1 MGKVLKIFLVFL
13 IVTSVALST
22 VFVTTWFAPGFR
34 EDVEIFL
41 NIDDENAIS
50 TLKDKIKEYEEQVNG
65 YESRI
70 ETLKKNISELE
81 TTVDELQVEDE
92 FLRSE
97 ISRLQTRVQEL
108 EKQAENLDGTIDD
121 LNSQIEQMNK
131 EVDQLWNIFNNLNEY
146 ENALNNGTNA
156 DTELTENEKKLLEEK
171 IESLEETVKEL
182 TEEIKELNETIEDLE
197 EQIENLENQKIEVQN
212 QKIINENIIVDK
224 TKNIDEINVTVNNY
238 YNQLEYINNSIIN
251 NNIVINELQKKQE
264 NGEGLSEKEAKQLE
278 DLQSQNKSFES
289 QKYDINKNLTECEN
303 RVATLQS
310 EVSVLQRNNENY
322 VKQIASLDS
331 QIDEIQSQIVELESE
346 AVNVQS
352 NINSLQDRINK
363 FNGLIGNSTIKNE
376 NGDVV
381 QEPTNPVNPEKPV
394 DPEQPPV
401 GDLTLNIQGESVL
414 KLPLTNMQNE
424 EQINKLLNGNDKY
437 YFEELPKEDDFS
449 GVFDIIPKA
458 TNIYMVV
465 DKSNENIMCMVILY
479 EDEVSAQSIFETFE
493 KNKDYIISENIELNC
508 VAQCGN
514 VGIIEVTEI
523 PCEHIAGEIET
534 LLQGEDENYY
544 YYLDVT
550 HCIKCHTQLSS
561 NYYSVEKNTEN
572 KPTIDEMGVAS
583 IGESN
588 FNLPIYKLTSYREI
602 IGYFDGNEN
611 YGYQDLTEGSVEA
624 MKLFEGS
631 QNFIAIMQVGNENTQ
646 AIIIIF
652 DNEENASKIFTTLEA
667 NKDMILADGL
677 TLDYVAQYKNVGL
690 FELTYHASECSHR
703 KTSQSQENYYETDTE
718 IIYDLVIICQE
729 CGKEISRQTITQAK
743 ETTVY
748 ENYVIDTITGKEH
761 KINFDDGMTW
771 EMWINSDYN
780 NLKFVVVDN
789 FVYSADKTKVLS
801 NYDENGVLVPISI
814 YDKIYTYDTYKLYAV
829 ETTCNHNELYTK
841 QGNVWSDENYTYT
854 ENITYCSNCGEEVN
868 RYVTS
873 EYISKSFSA
882 TNETEFQKALESAND
897 GDIIYLDGVITL
909 TSQLNI
915 DKNVTIQN
923 GAIEGSSLN
932 ITAKEITIQNVSF
945 SGLMN
950 ENETQESYIYAN
962 NYYGSLRIYNCSFND
977 VEWEAIQ
984 IVPVRGANIIIESCN
999 FYTGNASQQRYIHIE
1014 ASKDEIADC
1023 NIIIVNNTF
1032 YNLEMLDSADGT
1044 SNNGEAVGIYYC
1056 NLDNISLL
1064 TNSFY
1069 GNLTIEDLRAKVCIS
1084 NEAPWQTSESMF
1096 ESNNFNSLM

>member
-50 TLKDKIKEYEEQVNG
+50 TLKDKIKEYEDQVNG

-81 TTVDELQVEDE
+81 ATVDELQVEDE

-97 ISRLQTRVQEL
+97 ISRLQARVQEL

-131 EVDQLWNIFNNLNEY
+131 EVDQLWNIFNNLNKY

-224 TKNIDEINVTVNNY
+224 TKNIDELNVTVNNY

-251 NNIVINELQKKQE
+251 NNIIINELQKKQE
-264 NGEGLSEKEAKQLE
+264 NGESLTDDEQKQLA
-278 DLQSQNKSFES
+278 DLQSQNKAFES

-331 QIDEIQSQIVELESE
+331 QINEIQSQIVELESE

-381 QEPTNPVNPEKPV
+381 QEPSNPVNPEKPV

-493 KNKDYIISENIELNC
+493 KNKDNIISENIELNC

-572 KPTIDEMGVAS
+572 KPTIDEMGVSS

-611 YGYQDLTEGSVEA
+611 YGYQDLTEGSVDA

-631 QNFIAIMQVGNENTQ
+631 KNFIAIMQVGNENTQ

-667 NKDMILADGL
+667 NKDMILSDGL

-690 FELTYHASECSHR
+690 FEATYHASECSHR

-718 IIYDLVIICQE
+718 IIYDLVTICQE
-729 CGKEISRQTITQAK
+729 CGKEISR
-743 ETTVY
+743 
-748 ENYVIDTITGKEH
+748 ENIVIKKDIE
-761 KINFDDGMTW
+761 
-771 EMWINSDYN
+771 
-780 NLKFVVVDN
+780 
-789 FVYSADKTKVLS
+789 
-801 NYDENGVLVPISI
+801 
-814 YDKIYTYDTYKLYAV
+814 
-829 ETTCNHNELYTK
+829 TCNHNELYTK

-854 ENITYCSNCGEEVN
+854 EEITYCSNCGEEVN
-868 RYVTS
+868 RYVIS
-873 EYISKSFSA
+873 EYIAKEYMAS
-882 TNETEFQKALESAND
+882 NEEELIVALNTVND
-897 GDIIYLDGVITL
+897 GDIINLNGVITL

-962 NYYGSLRIYNCSFND
+962 NYYGSLRIYNCSFNEA
-977 VEWEAIQ
+977 EWEAIQ

-1023 NIIIVNNTF
+1023 KITIVNNSF
-1032 YNLEMLDSADGT
+1032 YDLEMLDSADGT
-1044 SNNGEAVGIYYC
+1044 QNNGEAVGIYYC